1 MIFVSKTQAVPLEGS
16 VNNKRNATSSS
27 GKWQVEGEEARL
39 ADGTKW
45 GGRHSPGRDPSS
57 CEAALGASFDHP
69 ALHKK
74 VLSLLPKWPR

>member
-1 MIFVSKTQAVPLEGS
+1 MIFVSKTQAMPLEGS

-45 GGRHSPGRDPSS
+45 GGRHSPGGVPSS
-57 CEAALGASFDHP
+57 CEAALVASFDHSV
-69 ALHKK
+69 LYKK
-74 VLSLLPKWPR
+74 VLSLLPKRPR